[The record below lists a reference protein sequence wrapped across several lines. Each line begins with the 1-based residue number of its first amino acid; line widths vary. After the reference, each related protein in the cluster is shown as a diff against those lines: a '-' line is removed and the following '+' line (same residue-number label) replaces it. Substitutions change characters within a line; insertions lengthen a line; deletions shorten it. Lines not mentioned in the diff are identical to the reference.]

1 MNKTF
6 WNLLLVSPAIL
17 GLSSVMS
24 ASAIAAEV
32 TATAEANQLATAQSS
47 ESKIAE
53 IAAEIVAEPVAA
65 APAAPEKLA
74 LNSSAEAAQTP
85 VANSADAQK
94 QPEKLAAIEP
104 DTSAAALETA
114 AGEIDSAAPSA
125 PASTAAA
132 TEPVAAASTVEPSS
146 SQTSDLALQSSQTDT
161 AAKIEVP
168 AVTAAKI
175 EVPAD
180 TAAKIEVPAV
190 ASTPATAPATKVEIA
205 QTPPA
210 GMGGPIVPV
219 APQAQPTQ
227 QSGTMSQVTS
237 VTQLSDVRP
246 TDWAFQALQSLVERY
261 SCIVGYPDGT
271 YRGNR
276 ALTRYE
282 FAAGV
287 NACLDSITQLIG
299 STGNLVTRDDLAILQ
314 RLQEEFA
321 AELATLR
328 GRVDGLEAR
337 TAELEANQ
345 FSTTT
350 KLRGEVVFLASDTFG
365 DGVGLHDDK
374 TSTTFGYRVR
384 LNFDTSFTGRDL
396 LRTRLQ
402 AVNLP
407 NYGASTA
414 TGTNMARL
422 SIDGQSEN
430 AFTLDK
436 VYYRFPA
443 GNATVWLG
451 PKGLNL
457 DDIAPVT
464 TPFGDAA
471 LGSISRFGRYNP
483 AIFRGSEGAGAAL
496 NYNLGAVRATVGY
509 LASDGDA
516 PTPADGRGVFN
527 GSFTALGQLNLS
539 LGQAFD
545 VGVSY
550 TRKYSR
556 DGDVNVMSNTG
567 SALANRPF
575 TRERIVSNPQTGLP
589 ELRPYDQPATASDN
603 FGVQVNFKPSS
614 RFQIG
619 GWYGYT
625 KAEQLRGGNND
636 ATIQNAA
643 VTLALPDFGRRG
655 NLLGFVFGVPPKV
668 TDSDVRRADG
678 SRQKDHDT
686 SYHLEGFYRFQVNDF
701 ISVTPGVYVI
711 LNPEHNNK
719 NDDIWVGVLRT
730 TFTF

>member
-1 MNKTF
+1 MNRTF

-24 ASAIAAEV
+24 ATAIAAEA
-32 TATAEANQLATAQSS
+32 TATPEANQLATAQSS

-53 IAAEIVAEPVAA
+53 IVGEIVAEPVAA
-65 APAAPEKLA
+65 APAAPENLA
-74 LNSSAEAAQTP
+74 LNSSVEAAQTP
-85 VANSADAQK
+85 VVNEADA
-94 QPEKLAAIEP
+94 EKIASIEP
-104 DTSAAALETA
+104 ETSAAALQTTLQTP
-114 AGEIDSAAPSA
+114 GSDIGLAAPIA
-125 PASTAAA
+125 PASAAA
-132 TEPVAAASTVEPSS
+132 TEPLAAAGAAESS
-146 SQTSDLALQSSQTDT
+146 PQASDLAEQISQTET
-161 AAKIEVP
+161 P
-168 AVTAAKI
+168 G
-175 EVPAD
+175 
-180 TAAKIEVPAV
+180 KIEVPAV
-190 ASTPATAPATKVEIA
+190 ASTPATTPATKVEIA
-205 QTPPA
+205 QTPAA

-219 APQAQPTQ
+219 APQALPAQP
-227 QSGTMSQVTS
+227 SGTMSQVTS

-350 KLRGEVVFLASDTFG
+350 KLAGEAIFAVSDTFVG
-365 DGVGLHDDK
+365 DGTNLEDDE
-374 TSTTFGYRVR
+374 TVTNFGYRVR
-384 LNFDTSFTGRDL
+384 LNFNTSFTGRDL

-402 AVNLP
+402 AVNTAR
-407 NYGASTA
+407 YDRATA

-422 SIDGQSEN
+422 AFDGDDGSQ
-430 AFTLDK
+430 FTLDE
-436 VYYRFPA
+436 VYYRFPM
-443 GNATVWLG
+443 GKATVFVG
-451 PKGLNL
+451 PKGLDL
-457 DDIAPVT
+457 DEIADQAST
-464 TPFGDAA
+464 FGNSTSS
-471 LGSISRFGRYNP
+471 GSLSRFGVRNP
-483 AIFRGSEGAGAAL
+483 AVFRGPQGAGASVSF
-496 NYNLGAVRATVGY
+496 NLGSLRATAGY
-509 LASDGDA
+509 LAGDGDA
-516 PTPADGRGVFN
+516 PNPADGRGVFD
-527 GSFTALGQLNLS
+527 GSFSALGQIGFFS
-539 LGQAFD
+539 RPFDLGLT
-545 VGVSY
+545 Y
-550 TRKYSR
+550 TRKYNR
-556 DGDVNVMSNTG
+556 AGDVSLMGGVG

-575 TRERIVSNPQTGLP
+575 
-589 ELRPYDQPATASDN
+589 DQSPTASDN
-603 FGVQVNFKPSS
+603 YGVQVNFKPSS

-636 ATIQNAA
+636 ATIQNGAIT
-643 VTLALPDFGRRG
+643 VALGDFARQG
-655 NLLGFVFGVPPKV
+655 NVLGFVFGVPPKV
-668 TDSDVRRADG
+668 TESDVARNRN
-678 SRQKDHDT
+678 T

-711 LNPEHNNK
+711 LNPEHNNN
-719 NDDIWVGVLRT
+719 NDDIWVGLLRT
-730 TFTF
+730 TFSF

>member
-1 MNKTF
+1 MNRTF

-24 ASAIAAEV
+24 ATAIAAEA
-32 TATAEANQLATAQSS
+32 TATAEANQLAKTQSS
-47 ESKIAE
+47 ESKIAG
-53 IAAEIVAEPVAA
+53 IVGEIVAEQVAA

-74 LNSSAEAAQTP
+74 LNSSVEAAQIP
-85 VANSADAQK
+85 VVNEAHA
-94 QPEKLAAIEP
+94 EKLASIEP
-104 DTSAAALETA
+104 ETSEAALPTTLQTTGSDIEL
-114 AGEIDSAAPSA
+114 AAPIA
-125 PASTAAA
+125 PARIVAA
-132 TEPVAAASTVEPSS
+132 TEPLAAAGTAESS
-146 SQTSDLALQSSQTDT
+146 PQASDLAVQSSQTET
-161 AAKIEVP
+161 P
-168 AVTAAKI
+168 G
-175 EVPAD
+175 
-180 TAAKIEVPAV
+180 KIEVPAV
-190 ASTPATAPATKVEIA
+190 ASTPATSPATSPATKVEIA
-205 QTPPA
+205 QTPAA

-219 APQAQPTQ
+219 APQALPAQ

-287 NACLDSITQLIG
+287 NACLDNITKLIG

-350 KLRGEVVFLASDTFG
+350 KLAGEAVFAVSDTFSG
-365 DGVGLHDDK
+365 DGLSLEDDK
-374 TSTTFGYRVR
+374 TVTTLGYRVR
-384 LNFDTSFTGRDL
+384 LNLLTSFTGRDL

-402 AVNLP
+402 AGNIARYDRP
-407 NYGASTA
+407 TA

-422 SIDGQSEN
+422 SFEGGESSNFILEEM
-430 AFTLDK
+430 
-436 VYYRFPA
+436 YYSFPM
-443 GNATVWLG
+443 GNATFFVG
-451 PKGLNL
+451 PKGLDL
-457 DDIAPVT
+457 DEIANT
-464 TPFGDAA
+464 ASPFKSTGTA
-471 LGSISRFGRYNP
+471 SISRFGSRGNP
-483 AIFRGSEGAGAAL
+483 AVFRGPQGAGASMT
-496 NYNLGAVRATVGY
+496 YNFGNFQATAGY
-509 LASDGDA
+509 LAGDSDA
-516 PTPADGRGVFN
+516 PNPANGRGVFD
-527 GSFTALGQLNLS
+527 GSFSALGQIGFFS
-539 LGQAFD
+539 RGFDLGLT
-545 VGVSY
+545 Y
-550 TRKYSR
+550 TRKYNR
-556 DGDVNVMSNTG
+556 AGDVGIMGATG
-567 SALANRPF
+567 SSLA
-575 TRERIVSNPQTGLP
+575 
-589 ELRPYDQPATASDN
+589 DQPFRQAPTESDN
-603 FGVQVNFKPSS
+603 YGVQVNFKPSS

-636 ATIQNAA
+636 ATIQNGAI
-643 VTLALPDFGRRG
+643 TLAMADFGRRG

-668 TDSDVRRADG
+668 TESDVARNRN
-678 SRQKDHDT
+678 T

-701 ISVTPGVYVI
+701 VSVTPGVYVI
-711 LNPEHNNK
+711 LNPEHNNR
-719 NDDIWVGVLRT
+719 NDDIWVGLLRT
-730 TFTF
+730 TFSF

>member
-1 MNKTF
+1 MNRTF

-24 ASAIAAEV
+24 ATAIAAEV

-53 IAAEIVAEPVAA
+53 IVGEIVAEPVAA
-65 APAAPEKLA
+65 APAAPENLA
-74 LNSSAEAAQTP
+74 LNSSVEAAQTP
-85 VANSADAQK
+85 VVNEADA
-94 QPEKLAAIEP
+94 EKLASIEP
-104 DTSAAALETA
+104 ETSEAALQTTLQTTGSDIELAAPIAPTSA
-114 AGEIDSAAPSA
+114 
-125 PASTAAA
+125 AAA
-132 TEPVAAASTVEPSS
+132 TEPLAAAGTAESS
-146 SQTSDLALQSSQTDT
+146 PQASDLAEQISQTD
-161 AAKIEVP
+161 AP
-168 AVTAAKI
+168 G
-175 EVPAD
+175 
-180 TAAKIEVPAV
+180 KIEVPAV
-190 ASTPATAPATKVEIA
+190 ASTPATTPATKVEIA
-205 QTPPA
+205 QTPAP

-219 APQAQPTQ
+219 APQALPAQP
-227 QSGTMSQVTS
+227 SGTMSQVTS

-287 NACLDSITQLIG
+287 NACLDNITQLIG

-350 KLRGEVVFLASDTFG
+350 KLNGEAVFAVSDTFSG
-365 DGVGLHDDK
+365 DGISLEDDD
-374 TSTTFGYRVR
+374 TVTNFGYRVR
-384 LNFDTSFTGRDL
+384 LNLLTSFTGRDL

-402 AVNLP
+402 AGNVA

-422 SIDGQSEN
+422 AFDGGDSSE
-430 AFTLDK
+430 FTLDEL
-436 VYYRFPA
+436 YYRFPV
-443 GNATVWLG
+443 GPATVFVG
-451 PKGLNL
+451 PKGLDL
-457 DDIAPVT
+457 DEIADTV
-464 TPFGDAA
+464 TPFNSTGT
-471 LGSISRFGRYNP
+471 GSISRFGVRNP
-483 AIFRGSEGAGAAL
+483 AVFRGPQGAGASL
-496 NYNLGAVRATVGY
+496 TFNLGPLRATGGY

-516 PTPADGRGVFN
+516 PDPANGRGVAD
-527 GSFTALGQLNLS
+527 GSFSALGQIGFFSKPFDL
-539 LGQAFD
+539 AFTYTHKYNRAGD
-545 VGVSY
+545 VGIM
-550 TRKYSR
+550 
-556 DGDVNVMSNTG
+556 GGTG

-575 TRERIVSNPQTGLP
+575 GQ
-589 ELRPYDQPATASDN
+589 ATTQADN
-603 FGVQVNFKPSS
+603 YGVQVNFKPSR
-614 RFQIG
+614 RFQLG

-625 KAEQLRGGNND
+625 KAEQLRGGGND
-636 ATIQNAA
+636 ATIQNGAI
-643 VTLALPDFGRRG
+643 TLALADFGRQG

-668 TDSDVRRADG
+668 TESDVARNR
-678 SRQKDHDT
+678 DT

-711 LNPEHNNK
+711 LNPEHNNN
-719 NDDIWVGVLRT
+719 NDDIWVGLLRT
-730 TFTF
+730 TFSF

>member
-1 MNKTF
+1 MNRTF
-6 WNLLLVSPAIL
+6 WNLLLVSPTIL
-17 GLSSVMS
+17 GLSSVVS
-24 ASAIAAEV
+24 AAAIAAEAP
-32 TATAEANQLATAQSS
+32 ATAEANQLATAQSS

-85 VANSADAQK
+85 VANSAEAQK

-104 DTSAAALETA
+104 DTSAAALETTA
-114 AGEIDSAAPSA
+114 SEIDSAAPSA

-146 SQTSDLALQSSQTDT
+146 PQASDLALQSSQTDT

-175 EVPAD
+175 EVPA
-180 TAAKIEVPAV
+180 V
-190 ASTPATAPATKVEIA
+190 ASTPATTPATKVEIA
-205 QTPPA
+205 QAVPG

-219 APQAQPTQ
+219 APQALPAQ

-287 NACLDSITQLIG
+287 NACLDNITQLIG

-350 KLRGEVVFLASDTFG
+350 KLAGEVIFAASDTFG
-365 DGVGLHDDK
+365 DAVGTRDDK
-374 TSTTFGYRVR
+374 TVTNFGYRVR
-384 LNFDTSFTGRDL
+384 LSLLTSFTGRDL
-396 LRTRLQ
+396 LKTRLQ
-402 AVNLP
+402 AGNIAR
-407 NYGASTA
+407 YDRATA

-422 SIDGQSEN
+422 SYEGGESSNFILEE
-430 AFTLDK
+430 L
-436 VYYRFPA
+436 YYSFPT
-443 GNATVWLG
+443 GNATFIVGPLG
-451 PKGLNL
+451 L
-457 DDIAPVT
+457 DLDEIANTASPFKSTGT
-464 TPFGDAA
+464 T
-471 LGSISRFGRYNP
+471 SISRFGSRSNP
-483 AIFRGSEGAGAAL
+483 AVFRGPQGAGASMT
-496 NYNLGAVRATVGY
+496 YNFGNFQATAGY
-509 LASDGDA
+509 LAGESDA
-516 PTPADGRGVFN
+516 PNPANGRGVAD
-527 GSFTALGQLNLS
+527 GSFSALGQIGFFS
-539 LGQAFD
+539 KPFDLGLT
-545 VGVSY
+545 Y
-550 TRKYSR
+550 TRKYNR
-556 DGDVNVMSNTG
+556 AGDVNILNSTG
-567 SALANRPF
+567 SSLANQPF
-575 TRERIVSNPQTGLP
+575 GLAP
-589 ELRPYDQPATASDN
+589 TASDN

-636 ATIQNAA
+636 ATIQNGAI
-643 VTLALPDFGRRG
+643 TLALADFGRQG

-668 TDSDVRRADG
+668 TESDVARNRN
-678 SRQKDHDT
+678 T

-701 ISVTPGVYVI
+701 IAVTPGVYVI
-711 LNPEHNNK
+711 LNPEHNNR
-719 NDDIWVGVLRT
+719 NDDIWVGLLRT
-730 TFTF
+730 TFSF

>member
-17 GLSSVMS
+17 GLSSV
-24 ASAIAAEV
+24 ACAAAIAVEAP
-32 TATAEANQLATAQSS
+32 ATAEANQLATAQPS
-47 ESKIAE
+47 EST
-53 IAAEIVAEPVAA
+53 IAASVAEPVAEPVAA
-65 APAAPEKLA
+65 APTTSDAIA
-74 LNSSAEAAQTP
+74 LNSSDSIVETIEATTTSDPAATVP
-85 VANSADAQK
+85 VSGATATDA
-94 QPEKLAAIEP
+94 EKLAKIEP
-104 DTSAAALETA
+104 DTSAPALQATSEIKPVVEASALALPATA
-114 AGEIDSAAPSA
+114 TAPL
-125 PASTAAA
+125 AA
-132 TEPVAAASTVEPSS
+132 TNTAEPSP
-146 SQTSDLALQSSQTDT
+146 QTSDLAVQSSPTQTSENTQLPT
-161 AAKIEVP
+161 AASIP
-168 AVTAAKI
+168 AAKV
-175 EVPAD
+175 EV
-180 TAAKIEVPAV
+180 
-190 ASTPATAPATKVEIA
+190 A
-205 QTPPA
+205 QTAPA
-210 GMGGPIVPV
+210 GMGGPIVPA
-219 APQAQPTQ
+219 APQAQPTE

-237 VTQLSDVRP
+237 VSQLSDVRP

-261 SCIVGYPDGT
+261 GCIVGYPDGT

-287 NACLDSITQLIG
+287 NACLDQVTKLIG
-299 STGNLVTRDDLAILQ
+299 SATANFVTKEDLAVLQ

-328 GRVDGLEAR
+328 GRVDSLEAR

-350 KLRGEVVFLASDTFG
+350 QLRGEVVFLASDTFG
-365 DGVGLHDDK
+365 DGVGLNDDK

-402 AVNLP
+402 AINVP
-407 NYGASTA
+407 SYGAATA
-414 TGTNMARL
+414 TGTNMTRL
-422 SIDGQSEN
+422 GLDGSSEN

-436 VYYRFPA
+436 VIYRFPV

-457 DDIAPVT
+457 DDILPIT
-464 TPFGDAA
+464 TPFGDGGT
-471 LGSISRFGRYNP
+471 GSISRFGRYNP
-483 AIFRGSEGAGAAL
+483 AIFRGPEGAGAAVS
-496 NYNLGAVRATVGY
+496 YNFGAVRATVGY

-516 PTPADGRGVFN
+516 PNPANGRGVFD
-527 GSFTALGQLNLS
+527 GSFSATGQLNFS
-539 LGQAFD
+539 LGKAFD
-545 VGVSY
+545 IGASY
-550 TRKYSR
+550 VRKYNR
-556 DGDVNVMSNTG
+556 AGDVAVTSSTG

-575 TRERIVSNPQTGLP
+575 GQS
-589 ELRPYDQPATASDN
+589 ATASDN

-614 RFQIG
+614 RFQLG

-625 KAEQLRGGNND
+625 KAHQLRNSDND

-643 VTLALPDFGRRG
+643 ITLALPDFGRRG

-668 TDSDVRRADG
+668 TDSDVRRTNG
-678 SRQKDHDT
+678 SRAKDGDT

-711 LNPEHNNK
+711 LNPEHNDD
-719 NDDIWVGVLRT
+719 NDNIWVGVLRT
-730 TFTF
+730 TFSF

>member
-1 MNKTF
+1 MNRTF

-24 ASAIAAEV
+24 ATAIAAEA
-32 TATAEANQLATAQSS
+32 TTTAEANQLATAQSS

-53 IAAEIVAEPVAA
+53 IVGEIVAEPVAA
-65 APAAPEKLA
+65 PPAAPENLA
-74 LNSSAEAAQTP
+74 LNSSVEAAQTP
-85 VANSADAQK
+85 VVNEADA
-94 QPEKLAAIEP
+94 EKLASIKPE
-104 DTSAAALETA
+104 TSEAALQTTLQTA
-114 AGEIDSAAPSA
+114 LQTTLQTTGSDIDLAAPSA
-125 PASTAAA
+125 PTSAAVA
-132 TEPVAAASTVEPSS
+132 TEPLAAAGTAESS
-146 SQTSDLALQSSQTDT
+146 PQASDLAVQSSQTD
-161 AAKIEVP
+161 AP
-168 AVTAAKI
+168 G
-175 EVPAD
+175 
-180 TAAKIEVPAV
+180 KIEVPAV
-190 ASTPATAPATKVEIA
+190 ASTPVTTPVTTPATKVEIA
-205 QTPPA
+205 QTAPA

-219 APQAQPTQ
+219 APQALPAQ

-287 NACLDSITQLIG
+287 NACLDQITQLIG
-299 STGNLVTRDDLAILQ
+299 STGNLVTKDDLAILQ

-350 KLRGEVVFLASDTFG
+350 KLAGEAIFAVSDSFG

-374 TSTTFGYRVR
+374 TVTNLGYRVR
-384 LNFDTSFTGRDL
+384 LNFNTSFTGRDL

-402 AVNLP
+402 ALNVA
-407 NYGASTA
+407 NYSSATA

-422 SIDGQSEN
+422 AFDGNDNSN
-430 AFTLDK
+430 FTLDE
-436 VYYRFPA
+436 VYYRFPM
-443 GNATVWLG
+443 GKATVFVG
-451 PKGLNL
+451 PKGLDL
-457 DDIAPVT
+457 DEIADQAST
-464 TPFGDAA
+464 FGNSTSS
-471 LGSISRFGRYNP
+471 GSLSRFGVRNP
-483 AIFRGSEGAGAAL
+483 AVFRGPQGAGASVSF
-496 NYNLGAVRATVGY
+496 NLGSFRATAGY
-509 LASDGDA
+509 LAGDSDA
-516 PTPADGRGVFN
+516 PNPADGRGVFD
-527 GSFTALGQLNLS
+527 GSFSALGQIGFFS
-539 LGQAFD
+539 RPFDLGLT
-545 VGVSY
+545 Y
-550 TRKYSR
+550 TRKYNR
-556 DGDVNVMSNTG
+556 AGDVSLMGGVG
-567 SALANRPF
+567 SSLANRPF
-575 TRERIVSNPQTGLP
+575 
-589 ELRPYDQPATASDN
+589 DQSPTASDN
-603 FGVQVNFKPSS
+603 YGVQVNFKPSS

-636 ATIQNAA
+636 ATIQNGAI
-643 VTLALPDFGRRG
+643 TLALADFGRQG

-668 TDSDVRRADG
+668 TESDVARNRN
-678 SRQKDHDT
+678 T

-711 LNPEHNNK
+711 LNPEHNN
-719 NDDIWVGVLRT
+719 NNEDIWVGLLRT
-730 TFTF
+730 TFNF

>member
-1 MNKTF
+1 MNRTF

-24 ASAIAAEV
+24 ATAIAAEA
-32 TATAEANQLATAQSS
+32 TATPEANQLATAQSS

-53 IAAEIVAEPVAA
+53 IVGEIVAEPVAA
-65 APAAPEKLA
+65 APAAPENLA
-74 LNSSAEAAQTP
+74 LNSSVEPAQTP
-85 VANSADAQK
+85 VVNEADA
-94 QPEKLAAIEP
+94 EKIASIEP
-104 DTSAAALETA
+104 ETSAAALQTTLQTPRSDI
-114 AGEIDSAAPSA
+114 GLAAPIA
-125 PASTAAA
+125 PASAAA
-132 TEPVAAASTVEPSS
+132 TEPLAAAGAAESS
-146 SQTSDLALQSSQTDT
+146 PQASDLAEQISQTET
-161 AAKIEVP
+161 P
-168 AVTAAKI
+168 G
-175 EVPAD
+175 
-180 TAAKIEVPAV
+180 KIEVPAV
-190 ASTPATAPATKVEIA
+190 ASTPATKVEIA
-205 QTPPA
+205 QTPAA

-219 APQAQPTQ
+219 APQALPAQP
-227 QSGTMSQVTS
+227 SGTMSQVTS

-287 NACLDSITQLIG
+287 NACLDQITQLIG

-350 KLRGEVVFLASDTFG
+350 KLAGEAIFAVSDTFVG
-365 DGVGLHDDK
+365 DGTNLEDDE
-374 TSTTFGYRVR
+374 TVTNFGYRVR
-384 LNFDTSFTGRDL
+384 LNFNTSFTGRDL

-402 AVNLP
+402 AVNTAR
-407 NYGASTA
+407 YDRATA

-422 SIDGQSEN
+422 AFDGDDGSQ
-430 AFTLDK
+430 FTLDEL
-436 VYYRFPA
+436 YYRFPM
-443 GNATVWLG
+443 GKATVFVG
-451 PKGLNL
+451 PKGLDL
-457 DDIAPVT
+457 DEIADQAST
-464 TPFGDAA
+464 FGNSTSS
-471 LGSISRFGRYNP
+471 GSLSRFGVRNP
-483 AIFRGSEGAGAAL
+483 AVFRGPQGAGASVSF
-496 NYNLGAVRATVGY
+496 NLGSLRATAGY
-509 LASDGDA
+509 LAGDGDA
-516 PTPADGRGVFN
+516 PNPADGRGVFD
-527 GSFTALGQLNLS
+527 GSFSALGQIGFFS
-539 LGQAFD
+539 RPFDLGLT
-545 VGVSY
+545 Y
-550 TRKYSR
+550 TRKYNR
-556 DGDVNVMSNTG
+556 AGDVSLMGGVG

-575 TRERIVSNPQTGLP
+575 
-589 ELRPYDQPATASDN
+589 DQSPTASDN
-603 FGVQVNFKPSS
+603 YGVQVNFKPSS

-636 ATIQNAA
+636 ATIQNGAIT
-643 VTLALPDFGRRG
+643 VALGDFARQG
-655 NLLGFVFGVPPKV
+655 NVLGFVFGVPPKV
-668 TDSDVRRADG
+668 TESDVARNRN
-678 SRQKDHDT
+678 T

-711 LNPEHNNK
+711 LNPEHNNN
-719 NDDIWVGVLRT
+719 NDDIWVGLLRT
-730 TFTF
+730 TFSF

>member
-1 MNKTF
+1 MNRTF

-24 ASAIAAEV
+24 ATAIAAEV

-53 IAAEIVAEPVAA
+53 IVGEIVAEPVAA
-65 APAAPEKLA
+65 APAAPENLA
-74 LNSSAEAAQTP
+74 LNSSVEAAQTP
-85 VANSADAQK
+85 VVNEADA
-94 QPEKLAAIEP
+94 EKLASIEP
-104 DTSAAALETA
+104 ETSAAALPTTLQTTGSDIELAAPIAPVSAAAPTEPLA
-114 AGEIDSAAPSA
+114 AG
-125 PASTAAA
+125 TA
-132 TEPVAAASTVEPSS
+132 ESS
-146 SQTSDLALQSSQTDT
+146 PQASDLAEQISQTD
-161 AAKIEVP
+161 AP
-168 AVTAAKI
+168 G
-175 EVPAD
+175 
-180 TAAKIEVPAV
+180 KIEVPAV
-190 ASTPATAPATKVEIA
+190 ASTPATKVEIA
-205 QTPPA
+205 QTPAA

-219 APQAQPTQ
+219 APQALPAQP
-227 QSGTMSQVTS
+227 SGTMSQVTS

-287 NACLDSITQLIG
+287 NACLDQITQLIG

-350 KLRGEVVFLASDTFG
+350 KLAGEAIFAVSDTFVG
-365 DGVGLHDDK
+365 DGIRLEDDR
-374 TSTTFGYRVR
+374 TVTNFGYRVR
-384 LNFDTSFTGRDL
+384 LNFNTSFTGRDL

-402 AVNLP
+402 ALNVA
-407 NYGASTA
+407 NYSAATA

-422 SIDGQSEN
+422 AFDGAEN
-430 AFTLDK
+430 SNFTLDEL
-436 VYYRFPA
+436 YYRFPM
-443 GNATVWLG
+443 GKATVFVG
-451 PKGLNL
+451 PKGLDL
-457 DDIAPVT
+457 DEIADQAST
-464 TPFGDAA
+464 FGNSTSN
-471 LGSISRFGRYNP
+471 GSLSRFGVRNP
-483 AIFRGSEGAGAAL
+483 AVFRGPQGAGASVSF
-496 NYNLGAVRATVGY
+496 NLGSLRATAGY
-509 LASDGDA
+509 LAGDSDA
-516 PTPADGRGVFN
+516 PNPADGRGVFD
-527 GSFTALGQLNLS
+527 GSFSALGQIGFFS
-539 LGQAFD
+539 RPFDLGLT
-545 VGVSY
+545 Y
-550 TRKYSR
+550 TRKYNR
-556 DGDVNVMSNTG
+556 AGDVNIMGGVG

-575 TRERIVSNPQTGLP
+575 
-589 ELRPYDQPATASDN
+589 DQSPTASDN

-636 ATIQNAA
+636 ATIQNGAIT
-643 VTLALPDFGRRG
+643 VALGDFARQG
-655 NLLGFVFGVPPKV
+655 NVLGFVFGVPPKV
-668 TDSDVRRADG
+668 TESDVARNRN
-678 SRQKDHDT
+678 T

-711 LNPEHNNK
+711 LNPEHNDR
-719 NDDIWVGVLRT
+719 NDDIWVGLLRT
-730 TFTF
+730 TFSF